1 MLFDDD
7 VESGPYDRAEN
18 NARRAYELYEDGK
31 MAQALIELERALEV
45 NPTNSAWHFNK
56 GLTLDAIN
64 QFNEAIT
71 EYETALELSPD
82 DLEILNALAVDYT
95 RAGLYDRALQTFE
108 YLQEL
113 DPKFEPCYC
122 NRIITYAEMGQHD
135 LAEQMFYLAQQI
147 DEDCALCYYN
157 IGNSLFAR
165 GEFKKAGRC
174 WLRTAELE
182 PAHPQI
188 NYRIAQAYWSDGDQ
202 ARARE
207 HFLAELRLNPG
218 DVDVIMDFALFLLEA
233 GELEAAQEK
242 CHRILELNPDFGPA
256 LFYSG
261 EIALD
266 RGDAARAAQLFEEA
280 LKSDPALAG
289 PHYRLAQCALNAQQ
303 PEKVKTYLLA
313 ELDHEIEDASTLIS
327 MASMFLTIGDSDHA
341 TQCLLRAVGLDM
353 RNADAYHYL
362 GVGAANKGQLLDA
375 ERFLAHALELNPNHT
390 GALRDAAYTY
400 LASGQAEKAA
410 ERIASARALLPGDC
424 ELRMLDH
431 SIRLILLLGRVTRW
445 LHRLDPRAIFRR
457 RSAQP

>member
-7 VESGPYDRAEN
+7 IEFGPYDKAEN

-64 QFNEAIT
+64 QFEPAIV
-71 EYETALELSPD
+71 EYETALEFSPD

-108 YLQEL
+108 YIEGL

-135 LAEQMFYLAQQI
+135 TAEQMFYLAQQI

-165 GEFKKAGRC
+165 SEYKRAVRC

-182 PAHPQI
+182 PTHPQI
-188 NYRIAQAYWSDGDQ
+188 NYRIAQAYWSDRDPV
-202 ARARE
+202 RARE
-207 HFLAELRLNPG
+207 HFLIELRLNPG
-218 DVDVIMDFALFLLEA
+218 DIDVIMDFALFLLEA
-233 GELEAAQEK
+233 GDLDGAKEK
-242 CHRILELNPDFGPA
+242 CNRILELNADFGPA
-256 LFYSG
+256 LFYLG

-266 RGDAARAAQLFEEA
+266 QGDPERAAGLFEEA
-280 LKSDPALAG
+280 LKRDPTLAG
-289 PHYRLAQCALNAQQ
+289 PHYRLAQYALAAQKR
-303 PEKVKTYLLA
+303 EKVKAHLLA
-313 ELDHEIEDASTLIS
+313 ELDREIEDANTLIS
-327 MASMFLTIGDSDHA
+327 IATMFLAIQDSEHA
-341 TQCLLRAVGLDM
+341 KQCLLHAVGLDV
-353 RNADAYHYL
+353 RSADAYHYL
-362 GVGAANKGQLLDA
+362 GVSAANNGQFADA
-375 ERFLAHALELNPNHT
+375 EQFLNHALDLDPKHT
-390 GALRDAAYTY
+390 AALRDSAYTY
-400 LASGQAEKAA
+400 LADGRPVKAA
-410 ERIASARALLPGDC
+410 ERIARARALLPDDC

-431 SIRLILLLGRVTRW
+431 SVRLILLIRRGAGLLR
-445 LHRLDPRAIFRR
+445 RLDPRAFWRR
-457 RSAQP
+457 RK

>member
-1 MLFDDD
+1 MEF
-7 VESGPYDRAEN
+7 GPYDRAEN
-18 NARRAYELYEDGK
+18 SARKAYELYEDGK

-64 QFNEAIT
+64 QFDQAIT

-95 RAGLYDRALQTFE
+95 RAGLYDRAIRTFE

-135 LAEQMFYLAQQI
+135 TAEQMFYLAQQI

-165 GEFKKAGRC
+165 GEFKKAVRC

-182 PAHPQI
+182 STHPQI
-188 NYRIAQAYWSDGDQ
+188 NYRIAQAYWSDGDR
-202 ARARE
+202 ARARD
-207 HFLAELRLNPG
+207 HFLIELRINPG
-218 DVDVIMDFALFLLEA
+218 DVDVIMDFALFLIEA
-233 GELEAAQEK
+233 GDLEAAKEK
-242 CHRILELNPDFGPA
+242 CNRILEVNPDFGPA
-256 LFYSG
+256 LFYLG

-266 RGDAARAAQLFEEA
+266 QGDPGRAAGLFEEA
-280 LKSDPALAG
+280 LKKDPTLAG
-289 PHYRLAQCALNAQQ
+289 PHYRLAQCALTAQRR
-303 PEKVKTYLLA
+303 EKVKTHLLA
-313 ELDHEIEDASTLIS
+313 ELDHEIEDANTLIS
-327 MASMFLTIGDSDHA
+327 MASMFLTIEDSEHA

-353 RNADAYHYL
+353 RSADAYHYL
-362 GVGAANKGQLLDA
+362 GVSAANKGQLVDA
-375 ERFLAHALELNPNHT
+375 ERFLAHALDLDPNHT
-390 GALRDAAYTY
+390 GALRDSAYTY
-400 LASGQAEKAA
+400 LADGHAEKAA
-410 ERIASARALLPGDC
+410 ERIASARALLPDDC

-431 SIRLILLLGRVTRW
+431 SVRLILLADRMGGLIR
-445 LHRLDPRAIFRR
+445 RLDPRALFRR
-457 RSAQP
+457 WSRRSSQQ

>member
-7 VESGPYDRAEN
+7 VEFGPYDRAESS
-18 NARRAYELYEDGK
+18 ARRAYELYEEGK

-45 NPTNSAWHFNK
+45 NPANSAWHFNK

-64 QFNEAIT
+64 QFQEAVA

-82 DLEILNALAVDYT
+82 DQEILNALAVDYT
-95 RAGLYDRALQTFE
+95 RLGLYDRALQTFE
-108 YLQEL
+108 YLQGL

-165 GEFKKAGRC
+165 GEFKRAVRC

-188 NYRIAQAYWSDGDQ
+188 NYRIAQAYWSDGER

-207 HFLAELRLNPG
+207 HFLIELRVNPG

-233 GELEAAQEK
+233 DDLDGAKEK
-242 CHRILELNPDFGPA
+242 CNRILELTPDFGPA
-256 LFYSG
+256 LFYLG

-266 RGDAARAAQLFEEA
+266 QGDPGRAAGLFEEA
-280 LKSDPALAG
+280 LKKDPTLAG
-289 PHYRLAQCALNAQQ
+289 PHYRLAQCALAAQQ
-303 PEKVKTYLLA
+303 HEQVKGHLSA
-313 ELDHEIEDASTLIS
+313 ELDREIEDTNTLIS

-341 TQCLLRAVGLDM
+341 TQCLLRAVGLDV
-353 RNADAYHYL
+353 RSADAYHYL
-362 GVGAANKGQLLDA
+362 GVSAANKGQLVDA
-375 ERFLAHALELNPNHT
+375 ERFLAHALQLNPNHVA
-390 GALRDAAYTY
+390 ALRDSAYTY
-400 LASGQAEKAA
+400 LAGGQVEKAA
-410 ERIASARALLPGDC
+410 ERIAAARALLAKDC
-424 ELRMLDH
+424 ELRMLDY
-431 SIRLILLLGRVTRW
+431 STRLILLAGRLGRLLR
-445 LHRLDPRAIFRR
+445 RLDPRRILHRR
-457 RSAQP
+457 Q